1 MFHQSRK
8 LLHDTG
14 FFLYPWKTSESP
26 WFSDV
31 LREYRKRPVEWNG
44 LRSGESYSVDK
55 MHGNPVN
62 RWSGAEIFSNFP
74 VIRMLI
80 YRWSFA
86 ALLFCG
92 KSQVFSIFCKISNK
106 YLQIKIYCVTYTD
119 FGYLKAT
126 IFGNSRKWSRRFSKR
141 CSSPNGLFH
150 SPLRSKGFRQSEV
163 ELSLATPLFLTS
175 SELNY
180 LRQRKDSF
188 LTSAQ

>member
-1 MFHQSRK
+1 MPYDEQCIYHQALSCNLGTSKISVVTVNFFQKSLNVIVLTLNLENIEFSECWYFPKLGRKAMLALINYAKSICRMLHQSRK

-92 KSQVFSIFCKISNK
+92 KSQVFSI
-106 YLQIKIYCVTYTD
+106 
-119 FGYLKAT
+119 
-126 IFGNSRKWSRRFSKR
+126 
-141 CSSPNGLFH
+141 
-150 SPLRSKGFRQSEV
+150 
-163 ELSLATPLFLTS
+163 
-175 SELNY
+175 
-180 LRQRKDSF
+180 
-188 LTSAQ
+188 